1 MLRNRNVDPRTG
13 PEAELGIE
21 GLEIFASEPER
32 RYERLIEHSQDVIFR
47 LRLYPDVGFDYINP
61 AVERVFGYPLEE
73 FRAAGRDFI
82 MRLMADDEERADAEE
97 VLAGRRFHAVRLRR
111 WIRADGREIWTEV
124 RNFPVYDESGRLV
137 AQEGVLRDV
146 TERELA
152 VRALQEIQRHQAEL
166 VDFLPD
172 LVMRVD
178 ESGVFSEHM
187 HTGSKQ
193 PANLFL
199 GRAIDTVIDAEE
211 VAVARQALKRA
222 LVGKPQVF
230 RARVDIRGEER
241 IYDFRLFPT
250 GSGELLAFMRDVTG
264 ETWAV
269 GEAERRRSRDELEKT
284 VERQYG
290 IRNPYQFTFR
300 EFTVLHLVA
309 RGAADKEIAGELGIA
324 LSTVNKHV
332 SNILGKMNAASRT
345 EAGVRAVQEGLASV

>member
-1 MLRNRNVDPRTG
+1 MLRNHNVDPRTG
-13 PEAELGIE
+13 PGAELGIE
-21 GLEIFASEPER
+21 ALERFATEPER

-61 AVERVFGYPLEE
+61 AVERVFGFPLAE

-82 MRLMADDEERADAEE
+82 MSLLADDEERADAEE
-97 VLAGRRFHAVRLRR
+97 VLAGRTFHAVRLRR
-111 WIRADGREIWTEV
+111 WRRADGSEIWTEV
-124 RNFPVYDESGRLV
+124 RNYPVYDETGRLI

-211 VAVARQALKRA
+211 VSIARQALKRA

-230 RARVDIRGEER
+230 RAKVDIVGEER
-241 IYDFRLFPT
+241 LYDFRLFPT

-264 ETWAV
+264 ENWTV
-269 GEAERRRSRDELEKT
+269 GEAERRRSRDELERK

-290 IRNPYQFTFR
+290 IRNPYEFTFR

-309 RGAADKEIAGELGIA
+309 RGAADKEIASELGIA

-332 SNILGKMNAASRT
+332 SNILGKMNAVSRT

>member
-13 PEAELGIE
+13 LAAELGIE
-21 GLEIFASEPER
+21 GLERFGSEPER
-32 RYERLIEHSQDVIFR
+32 RYERLFEHSQDVIFR
-47 LRLYPDVGFDYINP
+47 LRLDPDVGFDYINP
-61 AVERVFGYPLEE
+61 AAERVFGFPLQD

-82 MRLMADDEERADAEE
+82 MNLMIDEEERADVEE
-97 VLAGRRFHAVRLRR
+97 VIAGRRFHAVKLQRF
-111 WIRADGREIWTEV
+111 IRGDGREIWTEV
-124 RNFPVYDESGRLV
+124 RNYPIYDETGRLV
-137 AQEGVLRDV
+137 ALEGILRDV
-146 TERELA
+146 SERERA
-152 VRALQEIQRHQAEL
+152 VRALQEIQKHQHQL
-166 VDFLPD
+166 IDCLPD
-172 LVMRVD
+172 LVMRLD

-199 GRAIDTVIDAEE
+199 GRTIESVIYADE
-211 VAVARQALKRA
+211 VSAARQALKRA

-230 RARVDIRGEER
+230 RAKVDIVGEER

-264 ETWAV
+264 ENWTV
-269 GEAERRRSRDELEKT
+269 GEAERRRSRDELERK

-290 IRNPYQFTFR
+290 IRNPYEFTFR

-309 RGAADKEIAGELGIA
+309 RGAADKEIASELGIA

-332 SNILGKMNAASRT
+332 SNILGKMNAVSRT